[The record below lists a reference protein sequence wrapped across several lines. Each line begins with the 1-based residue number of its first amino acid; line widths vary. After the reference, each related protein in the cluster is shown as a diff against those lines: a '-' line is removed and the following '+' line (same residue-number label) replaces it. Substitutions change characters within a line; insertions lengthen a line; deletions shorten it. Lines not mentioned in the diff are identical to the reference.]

1 MINTKELTT
10 RLCKY
15 LIEGFVVAIAAW
27 VIPKNNPNIEEVL
40 IIGLTAAA
48 TLAILDMFAPT
59 VIIAGVRQGAG
70 FGLGAS
76 LVGWPK

>member
-1 MINTKELTT
+1 MINTRELTT

-48 TLAILDMFAPT
+48 TLAILDMFAPS

>member
-48 TLAILDMFAPT
+48 TLAILDMFAPS
-59 VIIAGVRQGAG
+59 VVIAGVRQGAG

>member
-48 TLAILDMFAPT
+48 TLAILDMFAPS

>member
-1 MINTKELTT
+1 MINTKELTP

-48 TLAILDMFAPT
+48 TLAILDMFAPS